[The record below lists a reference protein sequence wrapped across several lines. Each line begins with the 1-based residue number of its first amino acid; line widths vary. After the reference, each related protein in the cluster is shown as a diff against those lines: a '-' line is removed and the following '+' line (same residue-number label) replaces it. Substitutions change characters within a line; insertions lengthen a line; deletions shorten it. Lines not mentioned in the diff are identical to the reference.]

1 MTDGSVPAAQ
11 SRLDQ
16 PGAPWGCAAAVP
28 QWGQWGSREEGTPVS
43 PALVPSAATSLQ
55 NGCEEAE
62 GAGAGGVCP
71 EAGDG
76 EGGDCDQVWLEQV
89 LTAGRAKLQE
99 GSVPSSCCSTHT
111 HTRTTAHTRSTAGE
125 EAQKQTRS
133 YRVLMVWGATGG
145 QEKGAEV
152 CFWPPGSAIS
162 THSLAPAAHGSK
174 AAG

>member
-1 MTDGSVPAAQ
+1 MTDGSVPAPQ

-16 PGAPWGCAAAVP
+16 PGAPWGCAATVP

-99 GSVPSSCCSTHT
+99 GRGHSMLLYTHSYTYNRTHT
-111 HTRTTAHTRSTAGE
+111 LHSRGGGTEADMVAPCPDGVGSDWRSGE
-125 EAQKQTRS
+125 
-133 YRVLMVWGATGG
+133 G
-145 QEKGAEV
+145 
-152 CFWPPGSAIS
+152 C
-162 THSLAPAAHGSK
+162 
-174 AAG
+174 